1 MNHVFKR
8 WLGPSLSNAKK
19 KDKKLR
25 SNRWEAR
32 KVLVS
37 MDVKDE
43 KGEGH
48 MAAPPKKV
56 GKKVCQTSKI
66 CEEEKPGILYVI

>member
-1 MNHVFKR
+1 MDRVFKR

-25 SNRWEAR
+25 SNRWEAK

-37 MDVKDE
+37 MDVSE
-43 KGEGH
+43 GKGNRH
-48 MAAPPKKV
+48 MAVPPKKV
-56 GKKVCQTSKI
+56 RKKVCQTSKF
-66 CEEEKPGILYVI
+66 